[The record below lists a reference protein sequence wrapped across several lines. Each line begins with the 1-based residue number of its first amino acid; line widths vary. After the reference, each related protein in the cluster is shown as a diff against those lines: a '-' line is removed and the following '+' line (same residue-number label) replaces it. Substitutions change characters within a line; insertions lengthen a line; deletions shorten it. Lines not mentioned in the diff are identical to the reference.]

1 MEKCMHK
8 INLGLLFTI
17 ILSAIFIIG
26 CEKSTIVHPTSSDDD
41 YLKQQ
46 ALSAEEL
53 EGFISSE
60 DFSIDDGAERDM
72 SYDDFGFNKTTYP
85 ISPLKWGRKVEK
97 VTKTQIVNRI
107 NDSISVVTIIKDI
120 EGKFIIKA
128 VKDSGDVVDTIKV
141 VKPFTSKIIRKV
153 RFLRVNNDRDVRKNW
168 RPIAITLVEGKTS
181 VKDFSIGTLEVMSSV
196 DTATITDPLTYWVRL
211 APGRGGVAI
220 VRPHDSILV
229 RLTINSVIIKPEFA
243 MLRHGMDNGKIRHR
257 ARFRM
262 ELVSETGSDGN
273 YTRVYEKK
281 IAARLPL
288 GLALGHYNAIVDV
301 MSYDSIKDD
310 VAPFMNSFWGMPYLV
325 KRF

>member
-1 MEKCMHK
+1 MRKV
-8 INLGLLFTI
+8 NLVFLFAI

-26 CEKSTIVHPTSSDDD
+26 CDKSTIVDPKSTDDD

-46 ALSAEEL
+46 SLTAEEL
-53 EGFISSE
+53 AGFISSE
-60 DFSIDDGAERDM
+60 DISIDDGAERDM
-72 SYDDFGFNKTTYP
+72 SYDDFGMMKTTYP
-85 ISPLKWGRKVEK
+85 ITPLKWGRKVDK

-196 DTATITDPLTYWVRL
+196 DTATITDPLTYWARL
-211 APGRGGVAI
+211 APGRGGVATL
-220 VRPHDSILV
+220 RPGDSILV
-229 RLTINSVIIKPEFA
+229 RLTVTSTNAKPEFA
-243 MLRHGMDNGKIRHR
+243 MLRHGIDNGMSRHR

-281 IAARLPL
+281 FVARLPL

-301 MSYDSIKDD
+301 MSYDSINDD
-310 VAPFMNSFWGMPYLV
+310 VAPFMNAFWGMPYLV